1 MRLVLAKC
9 FSVSSFS
16 DTPGF
21 QKYSKLCA
29 NAAKNLGFRGAKLL
43 CLGLTPV
50 VSLSGSVALRQ
61 RRISRQNTVA
71 PAK

>member
-21 QKYSKLCA
+21 QKYSKICA

-43 CLGLTPV
+43 CSGLTPEQRSV
-50 VSLSGSVALRQ
+50 GVKVWLSGKVG
-61 RRISRQNTVA
+61 
-71 PAK
+71 